1 MTVVVQ
7 ALVDGVDVTPYVL
20 DGSTTHMH
28 NQPSQVTIMAPTRL
42 APWAPTSR
50 LKLVLDGSTLD
61 FHGACSAIEH
71 SGTESDPPYSK
82 YTFTAPSAI
91 LEYRP
96 MRDGAASGDPGDFSK
111 PSVIAR
117 LGTAP
122 QIMEEVLTQSL
133 IAGDPP
139 DAEGPAGFTLGTF
152 ATGGANLA
160 GAPAD
165 YPMQISE
172 LQAMLAETGQL
183 DMVETF
189 IDSAG
194 SMSQL
199 SYYNGNYGTDR
210 SGSVAFRYAEGSAS
224 NCRACRWTQ
233 DLSEL
238 MNKLWIYL
246 GPRVKKKT
254 DPQGD
259 QHWAASITGT
269 SGFPSLPRLDSSV
282 VLAARDASQASYF
295 VRMLIRI
302 FDGDESVALDLF
314 KGWWLTESWLR
325 LKPKQLISVTPHRGI
340 SPAFRCGDLIR
351 VSAGT
356 DFAGGF
362 NKVQRV
368 MGYSY
373 RWTRDGPIE
382 LGEPIGAPVGTA
394 AVVTTSDQEGSS

>member
-1 MTVVVQ
+1 MPAVQ
-7 ALVDGVDVTPYVL
+7 SLVDGVDVTQYVL

-28 NQPSQVTIMAPTRL
+28 NQPSQVTVMAPTRL
-42 APWAPTSR
+42 APWADTSR
-50 LKLVLDGSTLD
+50 LKLVLDGGALD

-111 PSVIAR
+111 PDVIQR
-117 LGTAP
+117 VGTAP
-122 QIMEEVLTQSL
+122 QIMKEVLEQSL
-133 IAGDPP
+133 GLNGGIPA
-139 DAEGPAGFTLGTF
+139 DAEGPAGFSLGTF

-165 YPMQISE
+165 YPMTAAE
-172 LQAMLAETGQL
+172 LLALLADTGQL

-189 IDSAG
+189 IDAG
-194 SMSQL
+194 GNMSQL
-199 SYYNGNYGTDR
+199 SFYNGNYGSMT
-210 SGSVAFRYAEGSAS
+210 GTHFRYSEGSSS
-224 NCRACRWTQ
+224 NARACRWTR
-233 DLSEL
+233 DLSEI

-246 GPRVKKKT
+246 GPRVKTKA
-254 DPQGD
+254 DPAGD
-259 QHWAASITGT
+259 QHWAASITGQST
-269 SGFPSLPRLDSSV
+269 FPSLPNLNPSV

-295 VRMLIRI
+295 VRMLVRI

-314 KGWWLTESWLR
+314 KGWWLMESWLR

-340 SPAFRCGDLIR
+340 APSFRTGDLIQ

-362 NKVQRV
+362 SKVQRV

-373 RWTRDGPIE
+373 RWTKDGPIE

-394 AVVTTSDQEGSS
+394 AVVTTSDFEGGS

>member
-1 MTVVVQ
+1 MAVVQ
-7 ALVDGVDVTPYVL
+7 SIVNGTDVTEYVL

-28 NQPSQVTIMAPTRL
+28 NQPSIVTIMAPTRL
-42 APWAPTSR
+42 APWADTSR
-50 LKLVLDGSTLD
+50 LKLVLDGSSLD

-91 LEYRP
+91 LEMRP
-96 MRDGAASGDPGDFSK
+96 ARDGPGGGDPGDFSK
-111 PSVIAR
+111 PDFIAR
-117 LGTAP
+117 QKYAP
-122 QIMEEVLTQSL
+122 QIMQEILEQSL
-133 IAGDPP
+133 GYNGGIPA
-139 DAEGPAGFTLGTF
+139 DAEGPAGFSLGTF
-152 ATGGANLA
+152 ATGGVDLT

-165 YPMQISE
+165 YPITCAE
-172 LQAMLAETGQL
+172 VLAMLAETGQL
-183 DMVETF
+183 DMVEEF
-189 IDSAG
+189 IDSG
-194 SMSQL
+194 GNMSQL
-199 SYYNGNYGTDR
+199 SFYNGNYGTNR
-210 SGSVAFRYAEGSAS
+210 TGSVHFRYAEGAS
-224 NCRACRWTQ
+224 SNARACRWTK

-246 GPRVKKKT
+246 GPRQKT
-254 DPQGD
+254 KADPQGD
-259 QHWAASITGT
+259 QHWAANITGT
-269 SGFPSLPRLDSSV
+269 STFPSLPNLPPSV

-314 KGWWLTESWLR
+314 KGWWLFESWLR
-325 LKPKQLISVTPHRGI
+325 LKPKQLISITPDRGT

-351 VSAGT
+351 ISAGS

-368 MGYSY
+368 MGYTY
-373 RWTRDGPIE
+373 RWTKDGPIE

-394 AVVTTSDQEGSS
+394 AVVTTSDQEGT